1 MAGCVKSA
9 AREALMGH
17 LYPKN
22 LSELMHTMAV
32 INDGV
37 TGNEVI
43 DEAIERGELVECAEA
58 AYDDRHMYEFAILD
72 LLFYYDQMEYVE
84 WKEPVEELSRET
96 RGQWLNTSFR
106 FMVKMTWREGAVYC
120 SRHIEHIEH

>member
-1 MAGCVKSA
+1 
-9 AREALMGH
+9 MGH

-43 DEAIERGELVECAEA
+43 DEAIKRGEAVQCAEA
-58 AYDDRHMYEFAILD
+58 EYTDRHMYESAILD
-72 LLFYYDQMEYVE
+72 LLYWYKRMEYIEFEREVNGPTYDARDE
-84 WKEPVEELSRET
+84 WLTTPFKFV
-96 RGQWLNTSFR
+96 
-106 FMVKMTWREGAVYC
+106 VKMKWREGAIYC
-120 SRHIEHIEH
+120 SRHIEHIEL